1 MRHFTR
7 DRSPFRVRLACVKH
21 AASVQS
27 EPESNSPVQ
36 ICSKDLRWTEIRIS
50 KFLPV
55 RYSLVNEPRRFT
67 RREAVVYAASFSLST
82 SFFSFR
88 ESFFRGPS
96 GQLVGARETYVSF
109 SNSRQELFLPS
120 GKISFPVALSDVAGS
135 LARTTLCAFS
145 TPPSSIFPQKI
156 LRICSPLTDYSINAL
171 KRHKKMFGIFFAV
184 FHFSSPLFAEKNHTP
199 LLEKASFPLQKTI
212 LPFRPASYFLC
223 HGTKGHTEGRKI
235 HRTQRPGCDIESTA
249 CCPFPLRKE
258 ERQKQAVLLYL
269 RYPQQE
275 AAVPAKNAKGILPG
289 RQPDKGSP
297 AISSTGLY
305 PARPSRAV
313 IIFSTS

>member
-55 RYSLVNEPRRFT
+55 RYSLVNEPHRFT

-82 SFFSFR
+82 SFFHFAKV
-88 ESFFRGPS
+88 FFAAPS

-109 SNSRQELFLPS
+109 SNPRQELFLPS
-120 GKISFPVALSDVAGS
+120 GKISFPAALSDVAGS
-135 LARTTLCAFS
+135 LARTALCAFS

-156 LRICSPLTDYSINAL
+156 E
-171 KRHKKMFGIFFAV
+171 KMFSNRQKGASASCSSVFQPAV
-184 FHFSSPLFAEKNHTP
+184 CDSTSSPRKSKALHDIFHTIC
-199 LLEKASFPLQKTI
+199 LQ
-212 LPFRPASYFLC
+212 Y
-223 HGTKGHTEGRKI
+223 G
-235 HRTQRPGCDIESTA
+235 
-249 CCPFPLRKE
+249 
-258 ERQKQAVLLYL
+258 
-269 RYPQQE
+269 
-275 AAVPAKNAKGILPG
+275 
-289 RQPDKGSP
+289 
-297 AISSTGLY
+297 
-305 PARPSRAV
+305 
-313 IIFSTS
+313 